1 MDEYATVSL
10 DVSDLTPICSRIR
23 YVILAVAQ
31 SLLDEVVTLGEPLDE
46 IFIVNIIDGDVQM
59 LVAFD
64 KRRVLGELPVCDRD
78 NVRDVA
84 VGQRL
89 WPPERDEAISGIL
102 SDASKRACWNAGLG
116 VKDDKSEEE

>member
-31 SLLDEVVTLGEPLDE
+31 SLLDEVVALGEPLNE

-64 KRRVLGELPVCDRD
+64 KRRVIGELPVYDRD

-89 WPPERDEAISGIL
+89 WPPE
-102 SDASKRACWNAGLG
+102 
-116 VKDDKSEEE
+116 